1 MSRILS
7 EVHET
12 ARDLHDIG
20 LLSDDDMHEFDALC
34 LPRIP
39 TYSAENIKALRC
51 RTKLKQTD
59 LASLLNVSV
68 STLQKWETGAKK
80 PVGASRK
87 LLHILETKGLV
98 ALL

>member
-51 RTKLKQTD
+51 
-59 LASLLNVSV
+59 
-68 STLQKWETGAKK
+68 
-80 PVGASRK
+80 
-87 LLHILETKGLV
+87 
-98 ALL
+98 